1 MRRSVAVFTALFLSI
16 LIAVPSLA
24 AVEVPDTATPVSM
37 QWTQRFIYRFRSETQ
52 WYSSSDSPTVEDFYS
67 DNGHMNDQ
75 VAVIPCVIFSDSPS
89 GNYYELSNATT
100 YYIEYEVQ
108 TRRQSSEFLSY
119 STNPDFYRFVGK
131 RHVTDL
137 FGDWSSSLV
146 SSPGLDD
153 DNSIPLTFYASNTA
167 VSVVPVDER
176 TYKVTFCF
184 STGIGVETSNVVA
197 LCMPSTGF
205 IAEQPDKFSIIT
217 FQAYADPVGDAF
229 DQIQLQIAQQ
239 QQQSLDQIN
248 GKLDGI
254 GSQLGDL
261 NQSMQGDPND
271 YQDNTGFDSAAGEL
285 EDLESQIN
293 DQITSDVTVDGES
306 YEMNGDLIG
315 NYKESFMDRWD
326 PQDYEATAGREIAR
340 LFDLFY
346 PYVGVA
352 IFLNLTLAVIMAF
365 LRGRANA

>member
-1 MRRSVAVFTALFLSI
+1 MRRSVAVFLALFFSI

-24 AVEVPDTATPVSM
+24 AVEVPETAMPVSM
-37 QWTQRFIYRFRSETQ
+37 QWSPRFIYRFREQTQ
-52 WYSSSDSPTVEDFYS
+52 WYSSSASPSVEDFYPN
-67 DNGHMNDQ
+67 NGQINDQ
-75 VAVIPCVIFSDSPS
+75 IAVIPCVIFSDSPS
-89 GNYYELSNATT
+89 GNYYELTNATT
-100 YYIEYEVQ
+100 YYVEYEVQ
-108 TRRQSSEFLSY
+108 TQKQYTEFLSY
-119 STNPDFYRFVGK
+119 STNPDLYRFVGK
-131 RHVTDL
+131 RQVSDV

-146 SSPGLDD
+146 SSPGLSD
-153 DNSIPLTFYASNTA
+153 DNSIPLSFYATNTA

-197 LCMPSTGF
+197 LCMPSNGY
-205 IAEQPDKFSIIT
+205 IAEQPDKFNIIT

-285 EDLESQIN
+285 EDLEGQIN
-293 DQITSDVTVDGES
+293 DQITGNITIDGES
-306 YEMNGDLIG
+306 YEMDGALIG
-315 NYKESFMDRWD
+315 NYKEGFMDRWD
-326 PQDYEATAGREIAR
+326 PQDYEASAGREISR

-352 IFLNLTLAVIMAF
+352 IFLNLTLAVILAF
-365 LRGRANA
+365 LRGRSNA